1 MPRIAINSMSVNS
14 IIAFRKGA
22 KRRKLSG
29 RKPEDNH
36 FLETE
41 PSTLENQICDIEEII
56 SSYKENCVYASSYES
71 SAGKDDESTENKKMK
86 GLLSLA
92 ESRLSLKASYAKLGA
107 LFGFGVIYVVTLFL
121 QRDVQSAYGIETR

>member
-14 IIAFRKGA
+14 IIASRKGV
-22 KRRKLSG
+22 KRKKSLRTDGTSQIF
-29 RKPEDNH
+29 EA
-36 FLETE
+36 E

-56 SSYKENCVYASSYES
+56 SRYKENCVYAVSYEN
-71 SAGKDDESTENKKMK
+71 SAAKEDESIENKKMH
-86 GLLSLA
+86 GLLALA

-107 LFGFGVIYVVTLFL
+107 LFGFGVIYVLTLFL

>member
-1 MPRIAINSMSVNS
+1 MSRIAINSMSVNS
-14 IIAFRKGA
+14 IIASRKGA
-22 KRRKLSG
+22 KRSKLSG
-29 RKPEDNH
+29 RKPADNQ
-36 FLETE
+36 FLEAE
-41 PSTLENQICDIEEII
+41 PSTLQNQICDIEEII
-56 SSYKENCVYASSYES
+56 SRYKENCVYASSYES
-71 SAGKDDESTENKKMK
+71 SAGKDESNENKKMK